1 MSKVEQ
7 AKKIVAANPNASRG
21 ELIEMFM
28 SQLSMTKA
36 GATTYFYNVGK
47 VGKSAPKVSRVAIAA
62 ASKAMSSVKKT
73 SKSNVNKAEVQAE
86 LDRINSELDKFE
98 QENVKHKNGLT
109 WSPVQ
114 EKNLDTMKKVSR
126 RLAKDKREQAER
138 ENEVND
144 YIHGSSDSLTREDLR
159 ELGL

>member
-47 VGKSAPKVSRVAIAA
+47 AGKSAPKVSRVAIAA
-62 ASKAMSSVKKT
+62 ASKAMSSVKKA

-86 LDRINSELDKFE
+86 LDRINSELDQFE

-109 WSPVQ
+109 WSHVQ

-144 YIHGSSDSLTREDLR
+144 YIQGSSDKLSREDLR